1 MEFVLVDSADEVLRH
16 ALRLEHP
23 EEFLRPRPVRLPDL
37 AGEGAS
43 APHA

>member
-23 EEFLRPRPVRLPDL
+23 EELLRPRPVRLPEPP
-37 AGEGAS
+37 AEGAS
-43 APHA
+43 PLA